1 MARDK
6 KIVFIV
12 FHLRTEEYQLRNRI
26 LVIAIVPILHSSKT
40 KGSVSQNIR
49 VLSSEDLIVLSFI
62 A

>member
-12 FHLRTEEYQLRNRI
+12 FHLRTEECQLRNRI
-26 LVIAIVPILHSSKT
+26 LVIAIVPVLHSSKT